1 MYEEIG
7 GGDYEAGGFVR
18 SPRCNPD
25 IVESR
30 VLILILLIP
39 AAMTLFDGMPGRCV
53 CVCVHGHRHRKN
65 RAHFML
71 KEQYFDTFVEEIKDR
86 CMFF

>member
-39 AAMTLFDGMPGRCV
+39 AAMTLNDGMPGRCV
-53 CVCVHGHRHRKN
+53 CVCVYMVIAIGK
-65 RAHFML
+65 
-71 KEQYFDTFVEEIKDR
+71 IGPIS
-86 CMFF
+86 C